1 MIKVLDTTDR
11 SGGFRNNWNLTD
23 DFVKGIYTA
32 CIDGGID
39 YMEVGYLTGE
49 RAAAEASITREQFG
63 PWRFCKESD
72 LRRVFGDN
80 KTSLKLAAMCD
91 VGLITAEDIPHQRD
105 TLINMLRVACCCDQ
119 IDEAIVIA
127 NAAVAKGLEAAV
139 IISSISVEKMGRI
152 EACLDK
158 LAATCSAQ
166 TVYFDDTRGA
176 LYNEQVE
183 MLTKLFMEKLPG
195 RVVGFSGANNLQM
208 SVANSVVAIIEGA
221 DMLDGSIMGLGR
233 GCGTTPTENLL
244 CFLKNPK

>member
-1 MIKVLDTTDR
+1 MSITYFNNFWIKLVPIYK
-11 SGGFRNNWNLTD
+11 
-23 DFVKGIYTA
+23 VKISIYTLSCYA
-32 CIDGGID
+32 T
-39 YMEVGYLTGE
+39 V
-49 RAAAEASITREQFG
+49 S
-63 PWRFCKESD
+63 P
-72 LRRVFGDN
+72 
-80 KTSLKLAAMCD
+80 
-91 VGLITAEDIPHQRD
+91 
-105 TLINMLRVACCCDQ
+105 
-119 IDEAIVIA
+119 A